1 GPLARAPPRA
11 AKQSFFIEHSLVLLQ
26 RFPATSCGGAW
37 EGNPSARCL
46 FRFRT
51 CIKTPRF
58 NVGTERRARDRL
70 CRFGNGSGAKQPAE
84 NLRMESIF
92 RRDHVRSKV
101 RAAIVSISDCARQ
114 KQSNHAAS
122 A

>member
-1 GPLARAPPRA
+1 SRTATAP
-11 AKQSFFIEHSLVLLQ
+11 AKQSFFIEHSLLLLQ

-46 FRFRT
+46 FRFRR

-58 NVGTERRARDRL
+58 NVGNAERRARDRL

-92 RRDHVRSKV
+92 RRDHVRLKV

-114 KQSNHAAS
+114 KQSNHAA
-122 A
+122 